1 MTIFEEIKEL
11 VDVPT
16 AARQYGVEV
25 RRNNFALCPFHNE
38 KTPSCKL
45 YADHYHCYGCGAHG
59 DVIQLVQGLFNLTP
73 MDAVKQLDQDFG
85 LGLDVSRPAN
95 PADLERIQRK
105 HAERVAYIEW
115 ELHAFQVLHDY
126 LWTVRDWYEK
136 RAPKFPDE
144 QPDAVFLYALS
155 HKSFAESVADD
166 FILCNED
173 ERISMKEVVENIE
186 RELAEVRSLDAES
199 RNGTGGTE

>member
-1 MTIFEEIKEL
+1 MTIFEEVKEL
-11 VDVPT
+11 IDVPT

-25 RRNNFALCPFHNE
+25 RRSNFALCPFHNE

-59 DVIQLVQGLFNLTP
+59 DVIGLVQGIFNLTP
-73 MDAVKQLDQDFG
+73 MDAVKQINQDFG

-105 HAERVAYIEW
+105 HDERVAYIEW
-115 ELHAFQVLHDY
+115 ELHAFQVLHEY

-136 RAPKFPDE
+136 RAPKSPDE

-155 HKSFAESVADD
+155 HKSFAEDVAND
-166 FILCNED
+166 FIRSHED
-173 ERISMKEVVENIE
+173 ERISMKEVVEEIE
-186 RELAEVRSLDAES
+186 RELAEVRALDAGD
-199 RNGTGGTE
+199 RTGKTGA